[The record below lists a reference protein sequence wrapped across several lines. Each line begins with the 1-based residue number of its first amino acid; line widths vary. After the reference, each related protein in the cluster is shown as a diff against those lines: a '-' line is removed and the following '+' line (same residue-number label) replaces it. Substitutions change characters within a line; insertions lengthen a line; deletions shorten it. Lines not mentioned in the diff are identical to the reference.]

1 MSSIRL
7 KTFVR
12 APLMAVAIMAAAG
25 PATAKAV
32 QSAELA
38 RAVEQRAS
46 RTDFA
51 ALEAFGLEAMKR
63 RDREGLNRLY
73 HVAWTVLNQ
82 GDFERAAI
90 WNKRLETQA
99 RAQNDQRYLAIARLN
114 ALTIRYDQG
123 DLSVE
128 EEMARTA
135 RTSRDWFVM
144 AHAARLSAL
153 ALMDQDRVGEGLR
166 LLTTVEAEIPAH
178 DPYAATARAGVW
190 EMTGMGL
197 MKLSDVAGAAAA
209 FRRFEIDD
217 SNPDYPRPDFD
228 SLYNLARMAIQVGDL
243 PNAELYYAA
252 HHRLSQRANLES
264 LSAYDA
270 ALCAAVADARRDS
283 RGVLDC
289 LAPHEALID
298 GKAFLALDIL
308 PARGV
313 ARARLG
319 DLAGAR
325 RDLERLRDLAPEGA
339 VDPTE
344 RLLEAELL
352 FGSGRPREA
361 FEVLR
366 EYQRERDLHLS
377 RRFSAGI
384 HQVTGDMQQQLA
396 ERRRQLETAR
406 ANTQLQQAVIRGQN
420 WILAISLVFVLS
432 VLLVLLWQR
441 RQSRRLKKAQLHAE
455 AANRAK
461 SEFLANMSHEIRTP
475 LNGVVAMAEVLTTRD
490 LPERDRELVDII
502 RSSGVTLER
511 LLSDILD
518 VARIEAG
525 QVAIDS
531 TPFDLEQVTRD
542 VAVLWAPLALGKG
555 VELRL
560 DYDPTL
566 PRRVIGDAVRLRQ
579 VLTNLISNA
588 LKFTQEGAVTL
599 EAVQGEGES
608 VRFTVTDTGIGF
620 DAEFKSRIFHRFQQE
635 DGSITR
641 QFGGSGLGLAIS
653 DDLVRLMGG
662 ELDCE
667 SPPQGGARFWFDL
680 PLPPVEGAED
690 EFEAA
695 PVPPAALP
703 RADRSGAP
711 RVLLADDHPANRKVV
726 EVMLEPLGVELT
738 TVEDGAQAL
747 AAFREGGFDLVLMDM
762 QMPVMDGLTATTE
775 MRAHERRIGAEPT
788 PILMLTANA
797 MSEHVEASHRAGAD
811 GHLTKPLSVAG
822 LTRAVAEA
830 LDRAIDQVSA

>member
-1 MSSIRL
+1 MAPVRL
-7 KTFVR
+7 VPLLR
-12 APLMAVAIMAAAG
+12 APLIAVAVL
-25 PATAKAV
+25 ATAAPAMAGV
-32 QSAELA
+32 GQAAELA
-38 RAVEQRAS
+38 RAVEQRAA
-46 RTDFA
+46 RTNFA

-82 GDFERAAI
+82 GDFEEATL
-90 WNKRLETQA
+90 WNNRLEAQA
-99 RAQNDQRYLAIARLN
+99 QAQNDQRYLAIARLN

-123 DLSVE
+123 DLAVE
-128 EEMARTA
+128 KEMAHTA

-153 ALMDQDRVGEGLR
+153 ALMDQDRIGEGLR
-166 LLTTVEAEIPAH
+166 LLTTAESEIPVH

-228 SLYNLARMAIQVGDL
+228 SLYNLTRMALQVGDL
-243 PNAELYYAA
+243 SNAELYYAA

-270 ALCAAVADARRDS
+270 ALCAFLADARRDS

-319 DLAGAR
+319 DLTGAR
-325 RDLERLRDLAPEGA
+325 SDLERLRELAPNGG

-352 FGSGRPREA
+352 FASGRAAEA
-361 FEVLR
+361 FDVLR
-366 EYQRERDLHLS
+366 EYQRQRDLHLS
-377 RRFSAGI
+377 LRFSAGI
-384 HQVTGDMQQQLA
+384 HQVTGDMQEQLA

-406 ANTQLQQAVIRGQN
+406 ANTQLQHAVIRGQN
-420 WILAISLVFVLS
+420 WILGISLAFAVS
-432 VLLVLLWQR
+432 VLLVVFWQR

-475 LNGVVAMAEVLTTRD
+475 LNGVVAMAEALAGRD
-490 LPERDRELVDII
+490 LREQDRELVNII

-518 VARIEAG
+518 VARIESGKVTIEPA
-525 QVAIDS
+525 
-531 TPFDLEQVTRD
+531 PFDLEEASRD
-542 VAVLWAPLALGKG
+542 VSALWAPLAMGKG

-560 DYDPTL
+560 EYDPAL
-566 PRRVIGDAVRLRQ
+566 PRRVLGDAVRLRQ
-579 VLTNLISNA
+579 VLTNLVSNA
-588 LKFTQEGAVTL
+588 LKFTQEGSVTL
-599 EAVQGEGES
+599 KVARTEGDR
-608 VRFTVTDTGIGF
+608 VRFTVLDTGIGF

-641 QFGGSGLGLAIS
+641 RFGGSGLGLAIS

-662 ELDCE
+662 ELDCD
-667 SPPQGGARFWFDL
+667 SPPGEGARFWFDL
-680 PLPPVEGAED
+680 FLPTATD
-690 EFEAA
+690 EAPNEAVQAA
-695 PVPPAALP
+695 PPPSME
-703 RADRSGAP
+703 RAGAP

-762 QMPVMDGLTATTE
+762 QMPIMDGLTATTE

-830 LDRAIDQVSA
+830 LDRANDQVSA

>member
-1 MSSIRL
+1 MSSVRL
-7 KTFVR
+7 KTFLR
-12 APLMAVAIMAAAG
+12 APLIAVVVLAAAA
-25 PATAKAV
+25 PAVAKAV

-46 RTDFA
+46 ATDFA
-51 ALEAFGLEAMKR
+51 ALETFGLDAMKR
-63 RDREGLNRLY
+63 HDREGLNRLY

-82 GDFERAAI
+82 GDFERATV
-90 WNKRLETQA
+90 WNNRLEAQA

-114 ALTIRYDQG
+114 ALTIRYDKG

-128 EEMARTA
+128 AEMARTA
-135 RTSRDWFVM
+135 RTTRDWFVM

-153 ALMDQDRVGEGLR
+153 ALMDQDRIGEGLR
-166 LLTTVEAEIPAH
+166 LLTSVEGEIPVH

-197 MKLSDVAGAAAA
+197 MKLSDVAGAADA

-217 SNPDYPRPDFD
+217 SNPAYPRPDFD

-252 HHRLSQRANLES
+252 HHRLSQRANLDS

-270 ALCAAVADARRDS
+270 ALCAFVADARRDA
-283 RGVLDC
+283 RGVLEC

-308 PARGV
+308 PVRGV

-319 DLAGAR
+319 DLAGAQ
-325 RDLERLRDLAPEGA
+325 RDLERLRELAPEGA
-339 VDPTE
+339 VDPTG

-352 FGSGRPREA
+352 FGSGRSREA

-490 LPERDRELVDII
+490 LPEQDRELVNII

-518 VARIEAG
+518 VARIESG
-525 QVAIDS
+525 QVAIEPA
-531 TPFDLEQVTRD
+531 PFDLEQAARD
-542 VAVLWAPLALGKG
+542 VVALWAPLALDKG

-566 PRRVIGDAVRLRQ
+566 PRRVVGDGVRLRQ

-588 LKFTQEGAVTL
+588 LKFTQAGSVAL
-599 EAVQGEGES
+599 EVDLLAQDR
-608 VRFTVTDTGIGF
+608 VRFAVVDTGIGF

-641 QFGGSGLGLAIS
+641 RFGGSGLGLAIS

-662 ELDCE
+662 ELDCD
-667 SPPQGGARFWFDL
+667 SPPGEGARFWFDL
-680 PLPPVEGAED
+680 SLPTVEVDEDTIDEPVVA
-690 EFEAA
+690 
-695 PVPPAALP
+695 PAALP
-703 RADRSGAP
+703 PVARSGAP

-762 QMPVMDGLTATTE
+762 QMPVMDGLTATAE
-775 MRAHERRIGAEPT
+775 MRASERRIGADPT

-811 GHLTKPLSVAG
+811 GHLTKPLSVAV

-830 LDRAIDQVSA
+830 LDRTKDQVSA